1 MILYRKVCGGIC
13 LVFRPSG
20 AVLRAFVPG
29 TLAAAWGV
37 CLELWARDLL
47 GADLKHAFH
56 HPYPYQIFT
65 LVFGFLLVFRTNFAY
80 HRYWNAS
87 TFVTQ
92 MHSKWGDAVLSL
104 LSFDAM
110 NADQDAARAAA
121 RREFRLRFVHLF
133 SLLSAVAL
141 AQLRFDRNLAN
152 LDPDEHDA
160 DDDGAAA
167 PDASPAG
174 TPFWRRGSGGLVQ
187 VNEEVAERDR
197 RRSARSSLGAAG
209 DRRRVV
215 GASSPSPEKRGRA
228 EFDGVRAM
236 HRRNPLLVIGG
247 LCAGERRA
255 LGEAADPQFVVMQ
268 WVIDSVT
275 TAEQSGFLQAA
286 APVVSRVYQE
296 LSDGQLGFSQA
307 QNIAKTPFP
316 FPYAQAV
323 ACLMVLFTFSAPV
336 LMAAWLDGAPAV
348 GSLTAIC
355 VWAYFALNEAR
366 ARGSRACGP
375 SRPL

>member
-160 DDDGAAA
+160 GEA
-167 PDASPAG
+167 
-174 TPFWRRGSGGLVQ
+174 SGGYAAELQ
-187 VNEEVAERDR
+187 VDGTVRPGSQQQWLTVA
-197 RRSARSSLGAAG
+197 SKLGQW
-209 DRRRVV
+209 D
-215 GASSPSPEKRGRA
+215 
-228 EFDGVRAM
+228 
-236 HRRNPLLVIGG
+236 GG
-247 LCAGERRA
+247 LWNMVF
-255 LGEAADPQFVVMQ
+255 LGVE
-268 WVIDSVT
+268 
-275 TAEQSGFLQAA
+275 
-286 APVVSRVYQE
+286 
-296 LSDGQLGFSQA
+296 
-307 QNIAKTPFP
+307 
-316 FPYAQAV
+316 
-323 ACLMVLFTFSAPV
+323 
-336 LMAAWLDGAPAV
+336 GAPAV
-348 GSLTAIC
+348 ERPPLSRSPPGEPWSPSGGPISSTA
-355 VWAYFALNEAR
+355 VDDFDEQHPMPARRETLSRRSRTAR
-366 ARGSRACGP
+366 ASHTAR
-375 SRPL
+375 RPGRMETDAFANAATPNVF